1 MWVWQHR
8 RGGPLAD
15 ETVAVAQPETC
26 MEVMGACIGT
36 TNKLVGRYATGAFDV
51 SRFSLAKCNSPTDIF
66 KSARYIYIRTMSKYF
81 SSVYI
86 LFLPLRMVNLL
97 DVEKIAV

>member
-15 ETVAVAQPETC
+15 ETIAVAQPETC
-26 MEVMGACIGT
+26 REVVGACIGT
-36 TNKLVGRYATGAFDV
+36 TNKVVGRYATGAFDV
-51 SRFSLAKCNSPTDIF
+51 SRFSLAKCNSPMDIF
-66 KSARYIYIRTMSKYF
+66 KSARYIYIMATSKYF